1 MKISINQTS
10 KTYKIPVWF
19 GVIKDGFIY
28 KDNKLDWEQTR
39 LRTNIKKYLR
49 DEEYLQMHLEKWAE
63 ERGF

>member
-1 MKISINQTS
+1 MTISINQTS

-39 LRTNIKKYLR
+39 LRTNVKKYLK
-49 DEEYLQMHLEKWAE
+49 DEQNLREHLNRWAKKA
-63 ERGF
+63 GF